1 MSPILTHL
9 CAVDLLKIKRVH
21 VQTEVSPLLVL
32 GIHLQEVSEMTQTHD
47 NGEEFN
53 EESDGDINQL
63 VSPTNHSVNDSNW
76 SAINTNQSVND
87 EDELADKPTNDTNQ
101 LRKQLSSLEIT
112 HSQRHSQKGAYTHQ
126 GHHQQRVMNDT
137 SLARDLVRARLVD
150 LSTMREKLEQIGTG
164 LEVIMQAQLELQAW
178 VEEQEERTYEL
189 SETVGDR
196 TIGKNRRGDII
207 I

>member
-21 VQTEVSPLLVL
+21 VQTEVSPLRVL

-101 LRKQLSSLEIT
+101 L
-112 HSQRHSQKGAYTHQ
+112 
-126 GHHQQRVMNDT
+126 
-137 SLARDLVRARLVD
+137 
-150 LSTMREKLEQIGTG
+150 
-164 LEVIMQAQLELQAW
+164 
-178 VEEQEERTYEL
+178 
-189 SETVGDR
+189 
-196 TIGKNRRGDII
+196 
-207 I
+207 